1 MVRSPPAARGPV
13 RTADDHERTARTGVL
28 QAVQKR
34 LEAAAVGGDPGS
46 LDVGQLGA
54 ILLVHRAG

>member
-1 MVRSPPAARGPV
+1 V